1 MQIVALML
9 ALTSAALTRP
19 TKDKVYLK
27 LKYSAEQGHA
37 FLRGQSIDCPF
48 ACLHACLTSLTD
60 FHLSLHF
67 RKLTYN
73 KDAILI
79 KYSSINR

>member
-19 TKDKVYLK
+19 IKDKVYLK

-67 RKLTYN
+67 RNTNLQQRCDLDQVFFY
-73 KDAILI
+73 
-79 KYSSINR
+79 